1 MAKNEYTEARAR
13 ANKKWDAKNK
23 DRMRY
28 INARSAARSFI
39 RNKSTLDDLQELKAL
54 IDQRETDLNAQS

>member
-1 MAKNEYTEARAR
+1 MEKQGYTAAKAK
-13 ANKKWDAKNK
+13 ANKKWNEKNK

-39 RNKSTLDDLQELKAL
+39 RNKSTLDDLQELQKL
-54 IDQRETDLNAQS
+54 IDQRRIDLKEQ